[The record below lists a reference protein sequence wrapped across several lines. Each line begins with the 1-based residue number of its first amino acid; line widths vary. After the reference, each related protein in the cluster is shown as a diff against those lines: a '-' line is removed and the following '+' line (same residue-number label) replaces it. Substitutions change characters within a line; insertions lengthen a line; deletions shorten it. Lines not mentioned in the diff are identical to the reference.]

1 MGLFGSKG
9 EKQTSRERNQLRE
22 HLRDLGELREEK
34 LRELGALAA
43 EMHGGDGIDREKLW
57 ASAAEVAAVEDEA
70 ELVHRGLKEKLTLE
84 QLEKLGRGESATA
97 APEDSDATAPKDPD
111 AGGEDSRT

>member
-9 EKQTSRERNQLRE
+9 EKQTSRERDQLRD

-43 EMHGGDGIDREKLW
+43 AMQGGDGIDREKLW
-57 ASAAEVAAVEDEA
+57 AGAAEVAAVEDEA

-97 APEDSDATAPKDPD
+97 EPEGSNATD
-111 AGGEDSRT
+111 AGEPDSRT